1 MQYYCENVYREDKD
15 IIELQKQMKESFEKS
30 FSGIAPDSK
39 TDLPPFLTPELTFQI
54 LERVMTESALK
65 LNEKLLDLQE

>member
-1 MQYYCENVYREDKD
+1 
-15 IIELQKQMKESFEKS
+15 MKESFEKS